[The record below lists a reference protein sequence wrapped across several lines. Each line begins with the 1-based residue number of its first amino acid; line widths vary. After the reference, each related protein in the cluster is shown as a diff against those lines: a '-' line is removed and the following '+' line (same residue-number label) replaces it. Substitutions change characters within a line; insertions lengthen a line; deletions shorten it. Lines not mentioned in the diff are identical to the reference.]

1 VQVGGELYSDSLG
14 DVNTDASTYVGMM
27 RHNVKTIV
35 AALQGAQ

>member
-1 VQVGGELYSDSLG
+1 VNVGGQLYSDSLG
-14 DVNTDASTYVGMM
+14 DPNTDASTSVGMM